1 MSESAK
7 VRHVHL
13 VLIKFE
19 TNLNGIINL
28 WTTLCIDIFTD
39 SELMMNYKHHSFIVY
54 LHTCTTLLLQGT
66 YNKSKCNFIHVYAI
80 HVLE

>member
-39 SELMMNYKHHSFIVY
+39 SELMMNYKK
-54 LHTCTTLLLQGT
+54 CTTLLLQGT